1 LASLLPADGSHFSKP
16 RIAKSS
22 FPPLR
27 NAYHAY
33 CFSAPGYGTLRGG
46 YAAPKRLGG
55 FQVKAKVLILAPV
68 VVAGLFVFSSAL
80 WAHHASRQVYEGKSI
95 MLMGVV
101 TDYEWANPH
110 SVLSIAVKDNKG
122 KVEEWHAEILPP
134 SEMLRA
140 GWTKESLK
148 PGDEVTLTGRPGRY
162 EQHIMWLEFLV
173 TSDGKKL
180 GRKP

>member
-1 LASLLPADGSHFSKP
+1 MDRVPLTLPFQNLLFHVAKCVSYRVLLSAGIWYASAQRHPARK
-16 RIAKSS
+16 R
-22 FPPLR
+22 
-27 NAYHAY
+27 
-33 CFSAPGYGTLRGG
+33 PGGLE
-46 YAAPKRLGG
+46 
-55 FQVKAKVLILAPV
+55 VKAKIRILIPI
-68 VVAGLFVFSSAL
+68 VAAFFAFSNVS

-148 PGDEVTLTGRPGRY
+148 PGDEVTLTGRPGKY
-162 EQHIMWLEFLV
+162 EQHIMWLEYLV
-173 TSDGKKL
+173 MSDGTKL

>member
-1 LASLLPADGSHFSKP
+1 M
-16 RIAKSS
+16 
-22 FPPLR
+22 
-27 NAYHAY
+27 
-33 CFSAPGYGTLRGG
+33 
-46 YAAPKRLGG
+46 
-55 FQVKAKVLILAPV
+55 KAKVLMLAPV
-68 VVAGLFVFSSAL
+68 VAASFVAFSTAS

-110 SVLSIAVKDNKG
+110 SVLSIAVKDNRG

-148 PGDEVTLTGRPGRY
+148 PGDEVTLTGRPGKY
-162 EQHIMWLEFLV
+162 EQHIMWLEYLV
-173 TSDGKKL
+173 MSDGRKL

>member
-1 LASLLPADGSHFSKP
+1 MDRISLSPGSRNRFSQ
-16 RIAKSS
+16 
-22 FPPLR
+22 LR
-27 NAYHAY
+27 NAYHAD
-33 CFSAPGYGTLRGG
+33 CFSAPGYGTLRQG
-46 YAAPKRLGG
+46 YAARKCLGG
-55 FQVKAKVLILAPV
+55 VEVKAKVLIFAPFLAT
-68 VVAGLFVFSSAL
+68 LFTFGGPA

-148 PGDEVTLTGRPGRY
+148 PGDEVTLTGRPGKY